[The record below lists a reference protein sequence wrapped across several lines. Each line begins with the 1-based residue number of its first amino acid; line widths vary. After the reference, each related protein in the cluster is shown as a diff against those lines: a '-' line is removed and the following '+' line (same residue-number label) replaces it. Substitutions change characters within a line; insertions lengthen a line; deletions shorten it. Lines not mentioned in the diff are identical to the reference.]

1 MGCSKEGM
9 RFCRSRVAVALVFS
23 AILASGGGAQAVEGT
38 SQPFSPGETLTYDI
52 NWSVFPAGKLTAVLS
67 RDKHG
72 LRDAYVIKTTAD
84 SQGFASILYKV
95 QDEFRSVFNP
105 QTLCS
110 IEISKKINEG
120 AHHRITKIKFDR
132 YRGLAILDERYLG
145 DENKPPKHDE
155 QAIPPCAQD
164 IVTAFYYVRS
174 QPLHVGGK
182 VKLAV
187 NDGSKTKTVV
197 AEVTGRK
204 KIKTPLGE
212 HEALQVVPSV
222 FGNLYEQ
229 KKGKIVIWFSNDAYH
244 FPLRIRV
251 SLKLGAITGT
261 LISVS
266 PLPPGYNAPGKS
278 EEEIKS
284 AGSASAIK

>member
-1 MGCSKEGM
+1 MKL
-9 RFCRSRVAVALVFS
+9 CRSSIAVTIVVS
-23 AILASGGGAQAVEGT
+23 AILVSGSGTQAVEGKP
-38 SQPFSPGETLTYDI
+38 QPFSPGETLTYDV
-52 NWSVFPAGKLTAVLS
+52 NWSVFPAGKLTAALS
-67 RDKHG
+67 RDKDG
-72 LRDAYVIKTTAD
+72 PRGAYVVKTTAD
-84 SQGFASILYKV
+84 SQGFASLLYKV
-95 QDEFRSVFNP
+95 QDEFQSVFNP
-105 QTLCS
+105 HTLCS
-110 IEISKKINEG
+110 IEISKQINEG
-120 AHHRITKIKFDR
+120 THHRFTKITFDR
-132 YRGLAILDERYLG
+132 YRGLAILDEHYPG

-155 QAIPPCAQD
+155 HAIPPCAQD

-174 QPLHVGGK
+174 QPLHVDDK

-212 HEALQVVPSV
+212 HEALRVVPSV

-229 KKGKIVIWFSNDAYH
+229 NKGKIVIWFSDDAYH

-266 PLPPGYNAPGKS
+266 PLPQGYAAPGKA
-278 EEEIKS
+278 EEETKS
-284 AGSASAIK
+284 ADSASAIK